1 MKYYFAVN
9 VDLSFFK
16 TESLSV
22 GVQLR
27 YDQNTKQH
35 LVPMALDTMIVFDA
49 LDI

>member
-1 MKYYFAVN
+1 MFKKQTSDSDFAVN

-35 LVPMALDTMIVFDA
+35 LVPMAFD
-49 LDI
+49 